1 MKLITMSALFAVL
14 TSSAFAQDNS
24 GMEFFEKPVLCMD
37 KDRLIYNSKENGLQ
51 PLVGALGNSFTGSLV
66 EGETVEEA
74 YFLLV
79 YNAEQG
85 NYSFVQFRKDGT
97 ACMLGGG
104 WNGLTFD
111 YDEIDE
117 QIGWE

>member
-1 MKLITMSALFAVL
+1 MKLFTMLALFAVL

-24 GMEFFEKPVLCMD
+24 GMEFFEKPVLCME
-37 KDRLIYNSKENGLQ
+37 KDMLIYNSKENGLK

-66 EGETVEEA
+66 DGQSIEEA
-74 YFLLV
+74 YFLLLF
-79 YNAEQG
+79 NAEQG
-85 NYSFVQFRKDGT
+85 NYSFVQFRKNGT

-104 WNGLTFD
+104 WNGLMFD
-111 YDEIDE
+111 PQDIDE